1 MQTRLLQS
9 LCLSFIFWFS
19 LSSRLVS
26 QSVYGKKSQSISGD
40 TISLAQSDI
49 ESAFLSKNLL
59 LLAQKYSIDAAK
71 AQVLQAKLWN
81 NPGINYEINPYNQ
94 YTHRAFDLSSKGES
108 LASINQLFSLA
119 GKRNKNIAL
128 EKVNAEIAEF
138 QFFDLLRTLKYQ
150 LRTSF
155 YNLYFFE
162 QTAKLCD
169 TEISSYQKLIN
180 QDNIQLQKGN
190 VSLKENV
197 RLKAELFE
205 LQNEKL
211 AILDSINTN
220 QSVLKILINDTTG
233 KYIQPVLDTNLFF
246 RNRQKIYSIDEL
258 QKMAVEKRYDLKIY
272 QNQIKWNEANIS
284 LQKSMAMPDINLF
297 ADYDHQSDYIIDYF
311 GLGFSIDLPLF
322 NRNQGNI
329 RSSKSQLEQSR
340 LQYENY
346 YLQLINNVF
355 LTYSRTIKSQDLSD
369 KFDSKF
375 TSDLKKTFDSML
387 ENYEKRSVSMLEFI
401 DFFTS
406 YKQTMMNVNHLKN
419 NLLNY
424 YEEVN
429 FITGSDLFNK

>member
-9 LCLSFIFWFS
+9 LCLSFIFWLS

-119 GKRNKNIAL
+119 GKRNKKIAL

-155 YNLYFFE
+155 YDLYFFE
-162 QTAKLCD
+162 QNAKLCD

-258 QKMAVEKRYDLKIY
+258 QKMAVENRYDLKIY